1 MEELMAINKE
11 NDRLLK
17 ILSTIESGIAKIYKR
32 FSAKK
37 NFGKPVQK
45 FWQYISKEEELHAEY
60 FEKIRK
66 GMNTDNIPVKI
77 NIDIERLKE
86 FVNKVNRSV
95 KDVMTEEY
103 SESDAYS
110 LGASIEVEMD
120 ESRFLEGI
128 EITDQKFTRM
138 LKKIEND
145 TEKHRIVL
153 VNYSRGIK

>member
-1 MEELMAINKE
+1 MAINKE
-11 NDRLLK
+11 NDHLLR

-32 FSAKK
+32 FSTKK
-37 NFGKPVQK
+37 SFSEPTQK
-45 FWQYISKEEELHAEY
+45 FWRAISKEEELHAEY

-66 GMNTDNIPVKI
+66 GINTDNIPVVI

-86 FVNKVNRSV
+86 FVNKINRSV
-95 KDVMTEEY
+95 KDVMTGKY

-110 LGASIEVEMD
+110 LGA
-120 ESRFLEGI
+120 GI
-128 EITDQKFTRM
+128 EIEMGESKFIKGIETTDQKFTRM

-145 TEKHRIVL
+145 TERHRIVL